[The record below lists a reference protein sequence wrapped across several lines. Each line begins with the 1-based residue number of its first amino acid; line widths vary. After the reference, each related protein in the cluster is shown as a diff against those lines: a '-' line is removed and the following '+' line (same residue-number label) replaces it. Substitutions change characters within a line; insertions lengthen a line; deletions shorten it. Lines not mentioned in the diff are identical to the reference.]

1 MWIMYGESS
10 ILFILTGPV
19 LSYHIVSLPPS
30 IHSYTH
36 PNSIAEERKETP
48 NQREIRIYQTPRL
61 VPALPCTA
69 QSANT

>member
-1 MWIMYGESS
+1 MQIMYGESS

-48 NQREIRIYQTPRL
+48 NQRER
-61 VPALPCTA
+61 
-69 QSANT
+69 N